1 LVVASSHGWLIRGYM
16 QGVLFMFKKVL
27 PFLLGLCLVLG
38 FIALVP
44 RPGQAVEVF
53 VASELK
59 QIPLFDDEVS

>member
-1 LVVASSHGWLIRGYM
+1 M